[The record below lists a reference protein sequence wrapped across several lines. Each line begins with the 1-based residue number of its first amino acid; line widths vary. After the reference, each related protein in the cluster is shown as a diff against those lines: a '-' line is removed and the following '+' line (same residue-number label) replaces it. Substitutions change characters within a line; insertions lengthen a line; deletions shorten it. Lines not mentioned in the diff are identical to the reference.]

1 MNLPSPDLVLT
12 QTFGRLAEMAGE
24 PGNLLDVNSLRLRRE
39 VTDPHILDHAAA
51 KRGHWQLLC
60 KTNSA
65 TWRHRIV
72 SRLSCQARG
81 RGSSAVASVKSEKLV
96 SITRLPRSGLVQ
108 RGLSSSPVP
117 VQQYNRDVAA
127 DGHGR
132 DYHGEKPPF
141 TTVSGEHVSSQQL
154 LNG

>member
-24 PGNLLDVNSLRLRRE
+24 PGNLLDVSSLCLWRE

-72 SRLSCQARG
+72 SRLSCQASG
-81 RGSSAVASVKSEKLV
+81 RGSSAMPPVKSAKV
-96 SITRLPRSGLVQ
+96 VAITRLPRSGLVQ
-108 RGLSSSPVP
+108 RPLSGSISV
-117 VQQYNRDVAA
+117 VGV
-127 DGHGR
+127 GM
-132 DYHGEKPPF
+132 F
-141 TTVSGEHVSSQQL
+141 QL
-154 LNG
+154 RQTIPDPD